1 MNLFCYVIIIFKGVF
16 GGYVDYVVIMKINM
30 GKRYKDYV
38 NCEWSEERFRGL

>member
-16 GGYVDYVVIMKINM
+16 GGYVVIMKINM

-38 NCEWSEERFRGL
+38 NCEWSEKRDRGL